1 MMEAKKINEFNKLV
15 FNNGTKE
22 NKDLLLENNPEIKEL
37 LENSPFDK
45 IIDEDNRV
53 GALFT
58 LHFLTCNLNDGI
70 ARKILTSKL
79 KD

>member
-45 IIDEDNRV
+45 IIDEDNRAV
-53 GALFT
+53 SYTHLT
-58 LHFLTCNLNDGI
+58 LPT
-70 ARKILTSKL
+70 ILL
-79 KD
+79 V